1 MWTNTQIYLEVQTKT
16 TQPLQKSVSDFK
28 MCIYLIPAPEGMWV
42 LKVKGN
48 SFNSYLMSKA
58 QNIMMSRNIPQINE
72 MALMWNKWFHLC
84 EILQE
89 PAS

>member
-28 MCIYLIPAPEGMWV
+28 MCIFLIPAPEGMWV

-48 SFNSYLMSKA
+48 SFNSTMIA
-58 QNIMMSRNIPQINE
+58 IN
-72 MALMWNKWFHLC
+72 N
-84 EILQE
+84 
-89 PAS
+89 